1 MINQLQQIYTTSS
14 LTFLQIEILT
24 IYVKEGSNISQ
35 DSYKAGEIV
44 LYLVLNIFFRFLTKP
59 AWIADM

>member
-59 AWIADM
+59 A

>member
-35 DSYKAGEIV
+35 DSYKAGKIV

-59 AWIADM
+59 A